1 MTRTAARQIAIQL
14 SFAAAASGGDAQEVC
29 DSFFDREHY
38 RTLSEENKLFTD
50 YPDEKQLEYIRT
62 LTALISE
69 HREELDGYIEKY
81 SRGWKTER
89 ISRTAAAVL
98 RCAMCEIKY
107 MDEVPDAAAINEA
120 VELAKSY
127 DEPETVSFINGILG
141 SFVKGEVEGAAAE
154 DGQ

>member
-81 SRGWKTER
+81 SRAGR
-89 ISRTAAAVL
+89 QSASPGRRPPSCAAPCARSNIWT
-98 RCAMCEIKY
+98 RC
-107 MDEVPDAAAINEA
+107 PT
-120 VELAKSY
+120 
-127 DEPETVSFINGILG
+127 PPR
-141 SFVKGEVEGAAAE
+141 
-154 DGQ
+154 